1 MKNEHQENGLLRGP
15 LILIAPASNLVAIL
29 SLDRLDAT
37 DQAAVYTNGQKEL
50 RGEST
55 ENSERPRRD
64 FESLSRAGFATM
76 PIMFESSLSI
86 RPDGSIMMR

>member
-1 MKNEHQENGLLRGP
+1 MKNEHQENGFLRGP
-15 LILIAPASNLVAIL
+15 LILISPASNLVAIL

-50 RGEST
+50 PGEST
-55 ENSERPRRD
+55 ENAERRRPD

-76 PIMFESSLSI
+76 PIMLETGCL
-86 RPDGSIMMR
+86 

>member
-50 RGEST
+50 PGEST
-55 ENSERPRRD
+55 ENSGRSRRD
-64 FESLSRAGFATM
+64 FESLSRASFATI
-76 PIMFESSLSI
+76 PVMFERGCL
-86 RPDGSIMMR
+86 

>member
-37 DQAAVYTNGQKEL
+37 DQAAVYTNGQKQL
-50 RGEST
+50 PGEST

-64 FESLSRAGFATM
+64 GGIST
-76 PIMFESSLSI
+76 LSI
-86 RPDGSIMMR
+86 ALRRWLSWSNNLSW